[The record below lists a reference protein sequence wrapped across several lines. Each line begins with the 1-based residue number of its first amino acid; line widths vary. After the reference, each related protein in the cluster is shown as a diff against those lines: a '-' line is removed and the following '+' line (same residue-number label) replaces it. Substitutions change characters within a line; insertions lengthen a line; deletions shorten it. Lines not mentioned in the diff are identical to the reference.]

1 MQASTNASLKLDRAR
16 GVLQVKGDLESID
29 EVRNQLQRL
38 TGPFVGVTAAVWAEL
53 MRTRTNLNT
62 SEAAVAQIQQE
73 SGCRIHIERS
83 AQQIRLFGP
92 QDVTVSAQHL
102 LEILDD
108 MCGEES
114 VMMECPLHLDM

>member
-38 TGPFVGVTAAVWAEL
+38 TGPFVEVTAAVWAEL
-53 MRTRTNLNT
+53 MRTRTVLT
-62 SEAAVAQIQQE
+62 TADSAVARIQNA
-73 SGCRIHIERS
+73 SGCRIHIERN

-92 QDVTVSAQHL
+92 QDSIAIAQLL
-102 LEILDD
+102 LEKLDR
-108 MCGEES
+108 MCTQES
-114 VMMECPLHLDM
+114 IGMSCG

>member
-62 SEAAVAQIQQE
+62 WEAAVAQIQQE

-83 AQQIRLFGP
+83 AQQ
-92 QDVTVSAQHL
+92 L
-102 LEILDD
+102 LDKLDR
-108 MCGEES
+108 MCIQES
-114 VMMECPLHLDM
+114 VTMASPSQVDEEKLQPFAE